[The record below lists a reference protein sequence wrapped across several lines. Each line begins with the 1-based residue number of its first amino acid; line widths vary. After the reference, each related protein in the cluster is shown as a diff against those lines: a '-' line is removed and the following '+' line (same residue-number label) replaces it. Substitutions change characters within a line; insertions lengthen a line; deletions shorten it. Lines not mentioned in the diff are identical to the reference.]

1 MISALQAF
9 DAKLFL
15 NVPFYLGGFAFF
27 ILVVP
32 KFHIVHVVA
41 KRHLHLH
48 WILTLGGVMFSFSR
62 GCDFEVFIFLCA
74 CIFCFGYCFN
84 GTDIGR
90 CISKSL
96 NVLNIY
102 IYVYMLSCHTLSE
115 IVQWFRVALGFQH
128 VSVYENLE

>member
-32 KFHIVHVVA
+32 KFHVVHVVA

-102 IYVYMLSCHTLSE
+102 ICLYVELPY
-115 IVQWFRVALGFQH
+115 IK
-128 VSVYENLE
+128 